1 MTFFSVLFA
10 LIFEQIRALSP
21 QYRIN
26 ALLKQHVASVADYG
40 VSGRRHSALTWL
52 SVVLPWTLAAGLIYY
67 ALYRV
72 NFFLAFLWNIAVV
85 YGTLGFRQFS
95 HSFTSIQKALNQQDV
110 ARAREVLH
118 TWTQLDTT
126 EMPVSEIVRHA
137 LIHAVIAAH
146 RRVFGVFFWFLM
158 PIGPAGAVLYRVA
171 EYLAYPQADG
181 VKPHSFFSE
190 FARKAFFVLDWI
202 PVRLT
207 AFGFAI
213 VGNFE
218 ETIHAWRS
226 DAQQWPDAND
236 GVLLAAGG
244 GALGMQLMGPL
255 PEPSS
260 LEALTEEIQLVPAS
274 ASEEYTSRALQLGVG
289 LVWRAVVLWMALLL
303 MLTCSVW
310 FG

>member
-10 LIFEQIRALSP
+10 LIFEQICALSP
-21 QYRIN
+21 QNRI
-26 ALLKQHVASVADYG
+26 AVLLKQHVISVAEYG
-40 VSGRRHSALTWL
+40 EAGRQHSVLAWL
-52 SVVLPWTLAAGLIYY
+52 SVVVPWTLAAGLIYY
-67 ALYRV
+67 GLYQV

-85 YGTLGFRQFS
+85 YATLGFRQFS

-110 ARAREVLH
+110 ERAREVLH
-118 TWTQLDTT
+118 AWTQLGTT
-126 EMPVSEIVRHA
+126 DMPVSEIVRHA

-171 EYLAYPQADG
+171 EYLAYPPSDA
-181 VKPHSFFSE
+181 SETRAFFGE
-190 FARKAFFVLDWI
+190 FARKVFFVLDWI

-218 ETIHAWRS
+218 EAIHAWRS
-226 DAQQWPDAND
+226 DAQQWPDTNN

-244 GALGMQLMGPL
+244 GALGMQLMGPVA
-255 PEPSS
+255 EPSS
-260 LEALTEEIQLVPAS
+260 LEALTEEIQPVI
-274 ASEEYTSRALQLGVG
+274 ASESCTPHALQLGVG
-289 LVWRAVVLWMALLL
+289 LVWRAVVLWMVLLL
-303 MLTCSVW
+303 MLTCAVW